1 MLNANKSF
9 FYTSCFLNTVLKID
23 LKKTVHASS
32 PLMAA
37 RLKDFNI
44 DKTQGALRVW
54 ASGASLKT
62 LSVDA
67 LPCFPF
73 SSEVTGSSKPS
84 GRLQDAGFLNGQSDY
99 LPC

>member
-1 MLNANKSF
+1 M
-9 FYTSCFLNTVLKID
+9 VLKID
-23 LKKTVHASS
+23 LRKAVHASS

-37 RLKDFNI
+37 RLEDFNI
-44 DKTQGALRVW
+44 DKTQGALHVW

-67 LPCFPF
+67 LLPCCPF
-73 SSEVTGSSKPS
+73 SSEVTGSSRPL
-84 GRLQDAGFLNGQSDY
+84 GRLLDAGFLNGQSDC